1 MDYQLKVFG
10 PAYFRFGNIRSKGRE
25 YIHIHIPKQ
34 IMYIYIYVY
43 IHSSIRT
50 DGIRGHSSPQHAV
63 PATSNYVLP
72 VATFS
77 NVIKSILSFESLFI
91 PGFSFSLL
99 RCGGS
104 EDEAWTDRVPC
115 PETPKTPKFLTH
127 FRPSCVLHIL
137 QICRI
142 CLEPGVVYHP
152 VASEPEWSMFRT
164 WMVMFRTWKVF
175 FRTRYRQ

>member
-1 MDYQLKVFG
+1 MKDRSNTYLLHGEFSLLLKWISAESLRSRLLSFWKHPLEGQGIYTYSYAKTDYV
-10 PAYFRFGNIRSKGRE
+10 
-25 YIHIHIPKQ
+25 
-34 IMYIYIYVY
+34 YIYVY

-142 CLEPGVVYHP
+142 C
-152 VASEPEWSMFRT
+152 
-164 WMVMFRTWKVF
+164 
-175 FRTRYRQ
+175 